1 MVKIETTRF
10 GSIEIDPEQ
19 IIEFPDGILGF
30 EEYHRYVVVEPPG
43 HIFSFLQS
51 VDEPWLSFVVI
62 MPELL
67 RSDYYVDLEPQ
78 LVKELGFEDPKDGK
92 VFAIVTIPE
101 DTAEMTANL
110 QAPIVINLKTKLAK
124 QIVLTDGAYKIRHN
138 VLAELQRNGFLAA
151 KTASK

>member
-10 GSIEIDPEQ
+10 GPIEINPED

-30 EEYHRYVVVEPPG
+30 EQYHRYAVIEPPEL
-43 HIFSFLQS
+43 IFGFLQC

-67 RSDYYVDLEPQ
+67 RSDYSVDLEPK

-92 VFAIVTIPE
+92 VFAIVTVPE
-101 DTAEMTANL
+101 DITEMTANL
-110 QAPIVINLKTKLAK
+110 QAPIVINLKTRLGK
-124 QIVLTDGAYKIRHN
+124 QVILTDGVYKIRHN
-138 VLAELQRNGFLAA
+138 VLAELQRNAFLAA